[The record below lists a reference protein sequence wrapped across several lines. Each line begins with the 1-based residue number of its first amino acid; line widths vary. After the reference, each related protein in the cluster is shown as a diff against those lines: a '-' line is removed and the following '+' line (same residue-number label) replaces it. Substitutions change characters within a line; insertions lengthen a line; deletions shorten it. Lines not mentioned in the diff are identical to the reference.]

1 MGLSPYR
8 DVFMVLSLASFGATI
23 FISYYGSPVPKQDVG
38 VLRTSGLLAGATD
51 VRLGLGRLRSR
62 PVER

>member
-38 VLRTSGLLAGATD
+38 VLRTSALT
-51 VRLGLGRLRSR
+51 VLGIAVGMFLFVL
-62 PVER
+62 P